1 MTEYRLLTIWRIEA
15 PLEEVYN
22 AIHDSPFWPDW
33 WPGMK
38 KVEQVAAGD
47 ANGIDSVLR
56 YSWQGKL
63 PYRMVFEVRAT
74 RIERL
79 VAIEGTVH
87 GDLEG
92 VGRWHFFRQGAGS
105 VVRYEWYVRST
116 RWWMNLIAPFARSM
130 FIHNHGLVMRQ
141 GAEGL
146 ARRLGSRLAGQENI
160 DLMAGPVP
168 PTQTGGGL
176 REHVGQPRLAMVLFA
191 GFGAGVIATVTQS
204 AMWWLAGIP
213 VPEILFRDARLTAAL
228 VMGADVLPP
237 PSTPQ
242 WDILL
247 IAMVIRLV
255 SAVAY
260 ALAPAHLAGR
270 LRTGPD
276 LLAGALYGPAIYP
289 VNLHG
294 FTLLF
299 PWFAVARDWVTLI
312 ARLVFG
318 VALVGGCRVFTF
330 LFLGRGRGPSE
341 SVG

>member
-1 MTEYRLLTIWRIEA
+1 VAEYRLLTIWRIEA
-15 PLEEVYN
+15 PLEEVYT

-33 WPGMK
+33 WPGVK

-47 ANGIDSVLR
+47 ADGIDSVLR

-63 PYRMVFEVRAT
+63 PYRMVFDVRAT
-74 RIERL
+74 RIEPL

-92 VGRWHFFRQGAGS
+92 VGRWHFFRQGAVS
-105 VVRYEWYVRST
+105 IVRYEWYVRST

-130 FIHNHGLVMRQ
+130 FIHNHGLLMQQ

-160 DLMAGPVP
+160 DLMASIVP
-168 PTQTGGGL
+168 PTKGGEGS
-176 REHVGQPRLAMVLFA
+176 RACGSTNLAMVLFA
-191 GFGAGVIATVTQS
+191 GLGAGVIATVAQS

-213 VPEILFRDARLTAAL
+213 IPETIFRDARLTAAL

-237 PSTPQ
+237 PATPQ
-242 WDILL
+242 WEILL
-247 IAMVIRLV
+247 VATVIHFTL
-255 SAVAY
+255 SIAY
-260 ALAPAHLAGR
+260 ALIAAHLAGR
-270 LRTGPD
+270 LRTGPN
-276 LLAGALYGPAIYP
+276 LLAGGLYGLAIYLI
-289 VNLHG
+289 NLHG

-312 ARLVFG
+312 AHLVFG
-318 VALVGGCRVFTF
+318 VALVGGCRVFTSIF
-330 LFLGRGRGPSE
+330 SGRARGPSE